1 MQQVVFTDPYIVK
14 DINRWTSPHLDD
26 TVTAIRNDIDLKI
39 AISLLKEK
47 FLQSTEALI
56 HGDLHTGSI
65 MVCFVSNIYHMF

>member
-1 MQQVVFTDPYIVK
+1 VFTDPYIVK
-14 DINRWTSPHLDD
+14 DINRWTSPQLDD
-26 TVTAIRNDIDLKI
+26 TVTAIRNDVDLKI

-65 MVCFVSNIYHMF
+65 MVSKL